1 MVLCVGSFFGAGNLG
16 WQDYKSGRVKVPI
29 PVYIL
34 GIYLL
39 ILLIDENLSK
49 YKKNHLLKM

>member
-16 WQDYKSGRVKVPI
+16 WQDYKSGRVKVPL

-34 GIYLL
+34 GKII
-39 ILLIDENLSK
+39 ILDYFFS
-49 YKKNHLLKM
+49 